1 MSISAISFMVSVGFN
16 AAARLVKN
24 DLTILVIYG
33 IVFVQMVTHKR
44 NILINICLFSNYSVR
59 VSNELGAG
67 NPRSA
72 AFSTA
77 VTTGV
82 SFLLSLFEAVLI
94 LSWRNVISY
103 VFTDSPAVAEAVAEL
118 TPYLAITIV
127 LNGVQPVL
135 SGIIK

>member
-1 MSISAISFMVSVGFN
+1 MQLFSCIW
-16 AAARLVKN
+16 
-24 DLTILVIYG
+24 Y
-33 IVFVQMVTHKR
+33 THKR
-44 NILINICLFSNYSVR
+44 NILINICFFFLNYSVR

-94 LSWRNVISY
+94 LSWRKVISY

-118 TPYLAITIV
+118 APYLAITIV

-135 SGIIK
+135 SGIINYTL

>member
-1 MSISAISFMVSVGFN
+1 M
-16 AAARLVKN
+16 
-24 DLTILVIYG
+24 
-33 IVFVQMVTHKR
+33 
-44 NILINICLFSNYSVR
+44 R

-103 VFTDSPAVAEAVAEL
+103 IFTDSPAVAEAVAEL

-135 SGIIK
+135 SGIINYILYQKHKVKSAEQL